1 MKNSLVLLALLGF
14 ILLSGCTLPGTTG
27 TGGGAGTNQT
37 QLQEEVEIETEP
49 FSAHTGLDEAK
60 VAVQT
65 YASDAVLISVYGVA
79 ESDGKSVQ
87 WEYTFNSMQNR
98 KSYTITIPGKFA
110 RELPYAFMDT
120 LGENWMDSTDASSQC
135 HTPGEYSLEMVEG
148 SPVWTVS
155 FESNVCD
162 ATQGD

>member
-1 MKNSLVLLALLGF
+1 MGNSLVLLVLIGF
-14 ILLSGCTLPGTTG
+14 VLLSGCCALPETL
-27 TGGGAGTNQT
+27 GGGTNQT

-49 FSAHTGLDEAK
+49 FSAHIGLAEAK
-60 VAVQT
+60 EAIRT
-65 YASDAVLISVYGVA
+65 YAPDAALITVYGVA

-98 KSYTITIPGKFA
+98 KSYTVTIPGKA
-110 RELPYAFMDT
+110 VRERPYSFMDA

-135 HTPGEYSLEMVEG
+135 HSPGEYSLEMAEG

-155 FESNVCD
+155 FESNSCE
-162 ATQGD
+162 ASASAQR